1 MLHARPWRPANCCTP
16 FVLAYLH
23 GCCVDEHVSQT
34 AQMNRVCCVTQS
46 LLVVVVA
53 VPQGPNRAVREREAI
68 ANLQHLANLKLL
80 HPPRSREQ
88 IVRWQELLSETVAL
102 LRLLS
107 ASKTQPSNTA
117 DAAAAVLPAQGLTAA
132 AVQAR
137 PEGLLHGV
145 PQDDRKR
152 REVWRALSSHVHRLL
167 VLLDKEVREQSE
179 EQEES

>member
-1 MLHARPWRPANCCTP
+1 
-16 FVLAYLH
+16 
-23 GCCVDEHVSQT
+23 
-34 AQMNRVCCVTQS
+34 MNRVCCVTQS